1 MVYFAF
7 NPFWTKSVIVRFECD
22 KCSHQVKSEGI
33 SVPFLNFEADPAR
46 DNQIIKGRHAV
57 CGKCKKK
64 FTIDV
69 HITPAGHDGYVNE
82 LPDDYAVYVEEINEP
97 YYAEHYA
104 AISSNT
110 EFLMT
115 FNQDLDNIISLLK
128 IKPSDKNLK
137 KLFHR
142 QLYSSVIGIM
152 ETYLSDAFI
161 NTVFQSKD
169 NLKRFFKT
177 FKEFK
182 KENIAVSNFF
192 EFEEKAEFFA
202 KKAMLDVIYHNLP
215 KVSGMY
221 KDTFGVEFPKSE
233 ELYKAVSKRH
243 DFVHRNGKD
252 KDGNEVIVDSS
263 MIEKL
268 VDDIRIFVTAIDDQ
282 IKN

>member
-1 MVYFAF
+1 
-7 NPFWTKSVIVRFECD
+7 
-22 KCSHQVKSEGI
+22 
-33 SVPFLNFEADPAR
+33 
-46 DNQIIKGRHAV
+46 
-57 CGKCKKK
+57 
-64 FTIDV
+64 
-69 HITPAGHDGYVNE
+69 
-82 LPDDYAVYVEEINEP
+82 
-97 YYAEHYA
+97 
-104 AISSNT
+104 
-110 EFLMT
+110 MT

-169 NLKRFFKT
+169 NLKQFFKT

-182 KENIAVSNFF
+182 KERIAVSNFF
-192 EFEEKAEFFA
+192 EFEEKAESFA

-221 KDTFGVEFPKSE
+221 KDTFDVEFPKSE

-252 KDGNEVIVDSS
+252 KNGNEVIVDSS

-268 VDDIRIFVTAIDDQ
+268 VDDIRVFVTEIDAQ
-282 IKN
+282 IKTKNYMP